1 MMYSAEVWPRGVEK
15 GELNMLKHDVFI
27 GSMTGGSFRVDLYS
41 QTQSIHRKNNRG
53 EFSPTTNIFQQNV
66 FIGRITAG
74 NVSVN
79 LYSPTKCIHRK
90 YDRGE
95 CIVELI
101 FSNKMYS

>member
-41 QTQSIHRKNNRG
+41 PTKCIHRKNNRG
-53 EFSPTTNIFQQNV
+53 EC
-66 FIGRITAG
+66 IG
-74 NVSVN
+74 
-79 LYSPTKCIHRK
+79 
-90 YDRGE
+90 
-95 CIVELI
+95 ELI